1 MENYSDLQKLKI
13 ESNKTYESWQS
24 DLFDSA
30 KSLHQMLVDRLD
42 PPRTMLHVNNR
53 QWERIMLEKP
63 FFESSKNG
71 FMAHML
77 LSNDNFREFIKNGEL
92 LFAISLNF
100 SNSESNNSSVSITRL
115 LISVRFKDRQP
126 AYAIYDPIESKIATD
141 WMSIEDIFG
150 KIISDFLENL
160 KLDPYLGYVKPRI
173 GFS

>member
-1 MENYSDLQKLKI
+1 MENYSNLQKLKI
-13 ESNKTYESWQS
+13 ESNKTYESWQN

-30 KSLHQMLVDRLD
+30 KSLHEMLVDRLD
-42 PPRTMLHVNNR
+42 PPKTMLRVNDR
-53 QWERIMLEKP
+53 QWERIMLERP
-63 FFESSKNG
+63 FFEPNKNG
-71 FMAHML
+71 LMLHML
-77 LSNDNFREFIKNGEL
+77 LSSNNCREFIKNGEL

-115 LISVRFKDRQP
+115 LISVRFKDCHP
-126 AYAIYDPIESKIATD
+126 VYAIYDPIESKIATD
-141 WMSIEDIFG
+141 WMSIEDTFK